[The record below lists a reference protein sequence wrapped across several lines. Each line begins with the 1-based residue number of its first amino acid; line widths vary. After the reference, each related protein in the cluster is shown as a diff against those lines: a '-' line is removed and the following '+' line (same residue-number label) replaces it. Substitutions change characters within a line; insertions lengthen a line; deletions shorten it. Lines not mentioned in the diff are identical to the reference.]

1 MPGGKVKKGENVNET
16 GQVFFFLQAARRC
29 RAARQKKRLEGSWEV
44 GERELIRHARGEKSR
59 GHAEALPE

>member
-1 MPGGKVKKGENVNET
+1 MPSSET
-16 GQVFFFLQAARRC
+16 
-29 RAARQKKRLEGSWEV
+29 KKRLEGSWEV